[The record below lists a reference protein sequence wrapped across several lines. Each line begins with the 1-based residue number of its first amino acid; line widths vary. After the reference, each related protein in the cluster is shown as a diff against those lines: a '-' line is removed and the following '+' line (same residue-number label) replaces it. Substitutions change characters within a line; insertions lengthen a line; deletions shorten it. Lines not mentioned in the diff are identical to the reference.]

1 VAAVIGREFDF
12 ALLPRAAGL
21 DPDDA
26 AAGVEELVRRRILHG
41 VGERFDFTHDRIRE
55 VASSSILAPRRT
67 LLHRR
72 VGEAIETIYAADLD
86 AHALALG
93 MHYQAGEVW
102 DRAAMYLGRAGTAAL
117 TRAANREAVA
127 CSESALMALDHLPD
141 TPGKVA
147 DAIDLRIQIELAL
160 MGLGEFRRGLQRLDE
175 AESLARAA
183 GDDPRRGRVY
193 YRMSYDLASVGELH
207 GALAKGEEALA
218 LARAA
223 GDPINLLGVH
233 VVLSRALYGL
243 GRYADALDVARRND
257 VMCLAPDATA
267 TLGGARAQG
276 NLAFSRGWIMLAAA
290 ELGRFGEGGAVGEA
304 ALAASRRLG
313 PHQEVWARLA
323 LGRLYVVQGRLARAV
338 EVLEPGLPL
347 CETGGDLAVYFSRTA
362 SALGE
367 AYARAGRMADARA
380 LLERAA
386 GHVETIGFAYS
397 HALVVA
403 TLGEARLLAGGI
415 DEAGRCVDEALALAR
430 EYGQG
435 GWEAWARRLQG
446 EVAARRDPVD
456 LTAAEAHYQAAMSLA
471 GERGMRPLLAHCH
484 LGLGEAY
491 GQAGDKARAA
501 ARSRPRSPSTARW
514 TCRTGGIAPK
524 RYRARTERSA
534 EQVVDGERE
543 IRKRHRR
550 Q

>member
-1 VAAVIGREFDF
+1 
-12 ALLPRAAGL
+12 
-21 DPDDA
+21 
-26 AAGVEELVRRRILHG
+26 
-41 VGERFDFTHDRIRE
+41 
-55 VASSSILAPRRT
+55 
-67 LLHRR
+67 
-72 VGEAIETIYAADLD
+72 
-86 AHALALG
+86 
-93 MHYQAGEVW
+93 
-102 DRAAMYLGRAGTAAL
+102 
-117 TRAANREAVA
+117 
-127 CSESALMALDHLPD
+127 
-141 TPGKVA
+141 
-147 DAIDLRIQIELAL
+147 
-160 MGLGEFRRGLQRLDE
+160 
-175 AESLARAA
+175 
-183 GDDPRRGRVY
+183 
-193 YRMSYDLASVGELH
+193 
-207 GALAKGEEALA
+207 
-218 LARAA
+218 
-223 GDPINLLGVH
+223 
-233 VVLSRALYGL
+233 
-243 GRYADALDVARRND
+243 
-257 VMCLAPDATA
+257 
-267 TLGGARAQG
+267 
-276 NLAFSRGWIMLAAA
+276 
-290 ELGRFGEGGAVGEA
+290 
-304 ALAASRRLG
+304 
-313 PHQEVWARLA
+313 VWARLA

-524 RYRARTERSA
+524 RCWARTERSA